1 MRYLR
6 GIEMRLPRSIYEIVP
21 YFLIGIGA
29 VFIYL
34 VLRQYEYAPTLF
46 IWLLGIFCIIAGIA
60 MIVIRSMHRY
70 AAKSNAQADYEDDD

>member
-1 MRYLR
+1 
-6 GIEMRLPRSIYEIVP
+6 MRLPRPIYEILP

-46 IWLLGIFCIIAGIA
+46 IWLLGIFCVVAGAA
-60 MIVIRSMHRY
+60 MIVTRWMFRHNAKAN
-70 AAKSNAQADYEDDD
+70 AAANYDDEDDGD